1 MGRGGRIGT
10 KSVLGP
16 VLADGL
22 VNRIIALEIARAA
35 VVPAKLY
42 SDRLSGILANC
53 SAKRLASTCVSCTAA
68 ASPHQ

>member
-1 MGRGGRIGT
+1 
-10 KSVLGP
+10 VLGP

-42 SDRLSGILANC
+42 SDGLSGILANC
-53 SAKRLASTCVSCTAA
+53 SAKRLASLV
-68 ASPHQ
+68 